1 LHPAA
6 AGRKDMNMTK
16 KDDTLDRLANL
27 VYRLNNLTDANQD
40 EKELL
45 IMNFVRTLD
54 KHELKQ
60 LKDEVAALQGQ
71 HTGSVH

>member
-1 LHPAA
+1 
-6 AGRKDMNMTK
+6 MTK

-45 IMNFVRTLD
+45 IMNFIRTLD
-54 KHELKQ
+54 KHELIPTPA
-60 LKDEVAALQGQ
+60 D
-71 HTGSVH
+71 